1 MCLPSVQG
9 IGSQAHHLNL
19 GKSARG
25 DSLVA
30 SFSEKG
36 RKGGDVRICKALCFG
51 LSVSHRGVALTTL
64 MAVVAIV
71 TLLAVLGVV
80 TLVTTHAASHGS
92 SHGAS
97 HLVSEAR
104 LHSAAL
110 HVLTS
115 KLTRTSV
122 HHWGHS
128 HSSAHAATHALH
140 HWAHDSARISR
151 GAMCHINGS
160 SLAFS
165 LVSLSH
171 GLDRLHHLLQTL
183 LFSLLEFLHAALL
196 SGPSHIFL
204 EPVDVLLDGLV
215 LF

>member
-9 IGSQAHHLNL
+9 IGSQVHHLNL

-25 DSLVA
+25 GSLVA
-30 SFSEKG
+30 SFSEEG

-51 LSVSHRGVALTTL
+51 LSVSHRGVALMTL
-64 MAVVAIV
+64 MAVVAKV
-71 TLLAVLGVV
+71 TLLAVVAVLGVV
-80 TLVTTHAASHGS
+80 TLVTTHGA

-122 HHWGHS
+122 HHWVHS

-140 HWAHDSARISR
+140 HWVHALARRSR

-196 SGPSHIFL
+196 SGPSHILL